1 MYFYGVNWLFE
12 QNNSRRGQKKNF
24 RASREILPTLA
35 KILCTRLLGWEGDL
49 ELRGF
54 GLMKGKVVERDG
66 VGRWEGE
73 LEESQQ
79 GEGNVELSYK
89 YFLIVSI

>member
-1 MYFYGVNWLFE
+1 MVLIDFLNKTIPGG
-12 QNNSRRGQKKNF
+12 GQKKFF
-24 RASREILPTLA
+24 RASCEILPTLA

-66 VGRWEGE
+66 VGR
-73 LEESQQ
+73 
-79 GEGNVELSYK
+79 
-89 YFLIVSI
+89 